1 MATMPTSIKKLSS
14 PIPAKL
20 PKEINQ
26 ISKFFKNLKQ
36 ALVNKTSGKL
46 YAQASKPS
54 NYTEDIIRIKETFSS
69 LSASKI
75 DQVQKI
81 IKSRPKS
88 KPYIQ
93 ITTKSLSRKQIIV
106 PMNGDNIMKFMKESN
121 HYILNI
127 NKALR
132 NIKSDVLVDFIC
144 SNLLSIIVVMCK
156 VTSLSDLQVIK
167 NYIKN
172 VNCIDIISVDIPH
185 LPQSKFYLKI
195 IDIPYFQ
202 YDLSNHLILKDI
214 EDIIKQNQIF
224 NNIILMSKPYVIK
237 MSLKSDIAIVWLD
250 IWDIQSENKAK
261 RLINYYFNI
270 ENYIATIRGTNINPS
285 IP

>member
-1 MATMPTSIKKLSS
+1 MKFIKK
-14 PIPAKL
+14 
-20 PKEINQ
+20 
-26 ISKFFKNLKQ
+26 
-36 ALVNKTSGKL
+36 
-46 YAQASKPS
+46 
-54 NYTEDIIRIKETFSS
+54 
-69 LSASKI
+69 
-75 DQVQKI
+75 
-81 IKSRPKS
+81 
-88 KPYIQ
+88 
-93 ITTKSLSRKQIIV
+93 
-106 PMNGDNIMKFMKESN
+106 SN
-121 HYILNI
+121 HYISNI

-224 NNIILMSKPYVIK
+224 NNIILMFKPYVIK
-237 MSLKSDIAIVWLD
+237 VSLKSDIAIVWLD
-250 IWDIQSENKAK
+250 IWDIQSENKVK
-261 RLINYYFNI
+261 RLINHYFNI
-270 ENYIATIRGTNINPS
+270 ENYIATIRGININSS

>member
-1 MATMPTSIKKLSS
+1 M
-14 PIPAKL
+14 
-20 PKEINQ
+20 
-26 ISKFFKNLKQ
+26 
-36 ALVNKTSGKL
+36 
-46 YAQASKPS
+46 
-54 NYTEDIIRIKETFSS
+54 
-69 LSASKI
+69 
-75 DQVQKI
+75 
-81 IKSRPKS
+81 
-88 KPYIQ
+88 
-93 ITTKSLSRKQIIV
+93 TTKSLSRKQIIV
-106 PMNGDNIMKFMKESN
+106 PMNGDNIMKFIKKSN
-121 HYILNI
+121 HYISNI

-144 SNLLSIIVVMCK
+144 SNPLSITVVMCK
-156 VTSLSDLQVIK
+156 VTSSSDLQVIK

-172 VNCIDIISVDIPH
+172 VNYIDIISVNIPH
-185 LPQSKFYLKI
+185 LPQSKFYLRI
-195 IDIPYFQ
+195 IGIPYFQ

-214 EDIIKQNQIF
+214 KDIIKQNQIF